1 MEKEVK
7 HYEFLNLRTGNALA
21 YVSIPANMP
30 QAEITAALERKKT
43 EIATANKMNIELIYW
58 QDHDHCIK

>member
-1 MEKEVK
+1 MEQEVK

-30 QAEITAALERKKT
+30 PAEITAALERKKI
-43 EIATANKMNIELIYW
+43 EIATANRMNLELIYW